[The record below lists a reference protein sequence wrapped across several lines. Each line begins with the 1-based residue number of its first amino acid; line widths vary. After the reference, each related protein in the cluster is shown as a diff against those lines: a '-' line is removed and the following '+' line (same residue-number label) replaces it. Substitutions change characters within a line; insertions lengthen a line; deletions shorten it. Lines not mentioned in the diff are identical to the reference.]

1 MYKWIPLLLLC
12 FLFACSSAQEP
23 EASIDAEQKA
33 ADASEQTKEKESLRE
48 TYDSQKINAS
58 TTAETT
64 DKTAITPKTV
74 TIPAINVEANIE
86 NVGRYANGQMGE
98 PDSVDGV
105 GWYKDGYQPGAKG
118 SAVLAG
124 HVDSRTGPAVFYNL
138 EDLQEGDEIIVT
150 DEEGTEQTFI
160 VQTSEAYDRKN
171 APLNKIFGFSY
182 RRQLNLIT
190 CTGEF
195 NKKAGTHDE
204 RLVVYA
210 VHEDDVNPA
219 G

>member
-1 MYKWIPLLLLC
+1 MYKWMSLLLLC
-12 FLFACSSAQEP
+12 FLFACSSAQES
-23 EASIDAEQKA
+23 EASMDAEQKEA
-33 ADASEQTKEKESLRE
+33 NASEQTQEKESLRE

-58 TTAETT
+58 STAETT

-74 TIPAINVEANIE
+74 IIPAINVEANIE
-86 NVGRYANGQMGE
+86 KVGRYTNGQMGE
-98 PDSVDGV
+98 PESVDGV

-160 VQTSEAYDRKN
+160 VQKSEAYDRKN

-195 NKKAGTHDE
+195 NKEAGTHDE

>member
-1 MYKWIPLLLLC
+1 MYKWIPLLFLC

-23 EASIDAEQKA
+23 DASMDAEQKA
-33 ADASEQTKEKESLRE
+33 ADTTEQAQEKGSLRE

-58 TTAETT
+58 TTSETT
-64 DKTAITPKTV
+64 EETAITPNTV
-74 TIPAINVEANIE
+74 TIPAIDVKADIE

-98 PDSVDGV
+98 PESVDGV

-124 HVDSRTGPAVFYNL
+124 HVDSLTGPAVFYNL

-160 VQTSEAYDRKN
+160 VQKSEAYDRKN

-195 NKKAGTHDE
+195 NKEAGTHDE